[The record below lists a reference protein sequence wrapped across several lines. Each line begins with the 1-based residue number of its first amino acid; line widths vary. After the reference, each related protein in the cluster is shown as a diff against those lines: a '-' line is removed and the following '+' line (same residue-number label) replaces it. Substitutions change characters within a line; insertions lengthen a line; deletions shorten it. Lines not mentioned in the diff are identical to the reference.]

1 MNIPGLVGAS
11 TLLAVLV
18 PLGMDPRPPIGGG
31 GRVLTSAMAEA
42 PKELRGKVRGNPSP
56 DHRRI
61 TPSITDRIPPREIG
75 TFVQTLRHAPFPYSG
90 KFEDTKA
97 DFYDTVDPQSG
108 ERFHTNRHG
117 DRYSEKD
124 HYRDGRV
131 LFHVPSHFDPRKPFA
146 YVLYFHALGT
156 DIIASN
162 RDYELACQIDASGRN
177 VILVVPQLARNAV
190 DSSPGK
196 FFRKNGFQVF
206 MGEVAGVMTSR
217 MGAAFRKKFGAAPI
231 FLTAFS
237 GGYKSVAYILDRGGV
252 NDRVKGVFLMDAL
265 YEDVDKFERW
275 AAGNIKRSFL
285 VSLYTHGSCEENMKD
300 LLNRLAGR
308 SIFARAGWP
317 QILIPGSIH
326 HVLCE
331 TDHIR
336 IPLMGHPE
344 YPLAGFLK
352 LVDIR

>member
-11 TLLAVLV
+11 TLLVVLV
-18 PLGMDPRPPIGGG
+18 PLGMDPRHPIGDG

-42 PKELRGKVRGNPSP
+42 PKDLRGKARGNPSP
-56 DHRRI
+56 DHERI
-61 TPSITDRIPPREIG
+61 NPSITDRMAPREIG
-75 TFVQTLRHAPFPYSG
+75 TFVQTLRHGPFPYSG
-90 KFEDTKA
+90 KYEDTTV
-97 DFYDTVDPQSG
+97 DFFDTVDPQSG
-108 ERFHTNRHG
+108 HRSHTNRYG

-124 HYRDGRV
+124 HYSDGRV

-146 YVLYFHALGT
+146 YVLYFHGLGT

-162 RDYELACQIDASGRN
+162 RDYELARQIDSSGRN

-196 FFRKNGFQVF
+196 FFRKNGFRVF
-206 MGEVAGVMTSR
+206 MGEVGGVMTSK
-217 MGAAFRKKFGAAPI
+217 MGTRFQKKFGAAPI

-285 VSLYTHGSCEENMKD
+285 VSLYTYGSCEENMKD

-308 SIFARAGWP
+308 GIHAQVGWP
-317 QILIPGSIH
+317 RIVSRGNIYYSRIDTGH
-326 HVLCE
+326 M
-331 TDHIR
+331 D
-336 IPLMGHPE
+336 IPLRGPPGE
-344 YPLAGFLK
+344 PLACLLK
-352 LVDIR
+352 MADLT